1 VLINFL
7 LWNKSIIFNYNNL
20 ILTLKTHKMRMNY
33 KETSTQKLLDI
44 TKTSNLKEL
53 QFIEKYS
60 DARDK
65 FDMYSQDYWK
75 GVTHSL
81 QNTLN
86 AIFPSWA
93 NYDSIG
99 HYVFYKNMSY
109 KDAMTECISINKALK
124 NE

>member
-1 VLINFL
+1 
-7 LWNKSIIFNYNNL
+7 
-20 ILTLKTHKMRMNY
+20 MRMNY

-60 DARDK
+60 DARDT
-65 FDMYSQDYWK
+65 YNNYRQDYWK

-86 AIFPSWA
+86 AIFPAWLKI
-93 NYDSIG
+93 DSIG
-99 HYVFYKNMSY
+99 HYVFYENMSY